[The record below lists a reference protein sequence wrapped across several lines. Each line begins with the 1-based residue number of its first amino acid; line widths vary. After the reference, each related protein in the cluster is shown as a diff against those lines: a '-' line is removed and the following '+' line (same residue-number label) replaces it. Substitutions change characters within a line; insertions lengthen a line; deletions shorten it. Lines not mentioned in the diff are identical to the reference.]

1 MTRHRT
7 AVLLPD
13 LHSPYHD
20 RRAWRLVLQV
30 IRQMAP
36 DEVIQLGDLTDQACT
51 GRWAK
56 DPRKVATFKQEID
69 ATNVLLDELDEDAPE
84 AEKTIIFG
92 NHDARLENYLVDQA
106 PDLLDLPGLSLS
118 ELLRLE
124 ERGFSWCPYKKGIHR
139 GAMFLTHDVGRCG
152 KRAHEQAVEDLGHSY
167 CGGHTH
173 NLSVSYRGTIFGES
187 RVGASLG
194 WLGDVRHIG
203 YKHAEKAKRDY
214 QLGFGVLRWFDRGP
228 RKGMF
233 SLVPVPIVDYTCCVD
248 GEWFSE
254 RPRKGDYWHAA
265 GGRGGK

>member
-1 MTRHRT
+1 MTKHKT

-30 IRQMAP
+30 VRHLQP

-56 DPRKVATFKQEID
+56 DPRKVATFRQEVVG
-69 ATNVLLDELDEDAPE
+69 TNQLLDELDAAAPDAR
-84 AEKTIIFG
+84 KTLTLG
-92 NHDARLENYLVDQA
+92 NHDARLELFLVDQA
-106 PDLLDLPGLSLS
+106 PYLLDLPGFSLG

-124 ERGFSWCPYKKGIHR
+124 ERGYEVCPYKKGVHR
-139 GAMFLTHDVGRCG
+139 GGLFLTHDVGRCG

-167 CGGHTH
+167 AGGHTH
-173 NLSVSYRGTIFGES
+173 NLAITYRGTIFGEC

-203 YKHAEKAKRDY
+203 YKHSEKAKRDY
-214 QLGFGVLRWFDRGP
+214 QLGFGVLRWFDRGA
-228 RKGMF
+228 RKGAF
-233 SLVPVPIVDYTCCVD
+233 SLVPVPIVDYNCCVD

-254 RPRKGDYWHAA
+254 REKKGDFWSAQGA
-265 GGRGGK
+265 K